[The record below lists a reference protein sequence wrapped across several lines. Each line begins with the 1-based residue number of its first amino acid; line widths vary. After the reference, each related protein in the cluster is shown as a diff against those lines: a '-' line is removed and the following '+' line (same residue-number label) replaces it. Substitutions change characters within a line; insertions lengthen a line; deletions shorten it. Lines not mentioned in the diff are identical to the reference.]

1 MARMSDDLLDEE
13 KFAVP
18 DGYQPMQWS
27 RGFGRTI
34 GPLYAKDDADGTF
47 RRAFLVAEHHTNGMK
62 NCHGGMLMAFA
73 DTVWGHAISNRR
85 THYWVTVRMLTDF
98 ISPARLGEWVEGTS
112 ELVSNEGDVFTVKGR
127 IWSGDRLIMTGT
139 GVFKSIGPRAEPR
152 P

>member
-1 MARMSDDLLDEE
+1 MSDDLLDEE
-13 KFAVP
+13 RFAVP

-34 GPLYAKDDADGTF
+34 GPLYERNEPGGSFT
-47 RRAFLVAEHHTNGMK
+47 RAFLVAEHHTNGMK

-112 ELVSNEGDVFTVKGR
+112 ELVSTEGDVFTVKGR
-127 IWSGDRLIMTGT
+127 IWVAERTIMTGT
-139 GVFKSIGPRAEPR
+139 GVFKSIGPRPVPR
-152 P
+152 N